1 MRLTLRY
8 AFSTV
13 VISVLLLSGCSNND
27 GTPVTVQKGI
37 IDLPQSGQTPTSP
50 INLASLGIS
59 GADGNACLNGSGA
72 IVGCGVP
79 WAYNGAGDQAEDLTP
94 NQRFTEDTSGCAD
107 GDFVITDNLTG
118 LIWLGDANDYNSGD
132 AQSWNVAMNTD
143 SSDTNPNL
151 GGGTNQFSYC
161 GHTDWRMPNRN
172 ELLSL
177 VNWSKSSISVWL
189 NDTQGFSNFAPDN
202 YWSSSV
208 YAPNTGL
215 AWIIHMSFGR
225 ANADFKGTGAQVLP
239 VRGPIGDQT
248 LGYLNRAER
257 DFEF

>member
-1 MRLTLRY
+1 MKLKTIPT
-8 AFSTV
+8 AMCC
-13 VISVLLLSGCSNND
+13 IALLYSCTCLAAAPAQIAQ
-27 GTPVTVQKGI
+27 T
-37 IDLPQSGQTPTSP
+37 GQTKTSP
-50 INLASLGIS
+50 INPASANS
-59 GADGNACLNGSGA
+59 DGNLQE
-72 IVGCGVP
+72 GVAWP
-79 WAYNGAGDQAEDLTP
+79 SP
-94 NQRFTEDTSGCAD
+94 RFIRDTWGCAD
-107 GDFVITDNLTG
+107 GDFVIIDLLTG
-118 LIWLGDANDYNSGD
+118 LIWLGDANDYNSGNT
-132 AQSWNVAMNTD
+132 QSWNIALNTD

-189 NDTQGFSNFAPDN
+189 NDTEGFSNLAPDN

-215 AWIIHMSFGR
+215 AWIISMSFGR
-225 ANADFKGTGAQVLP
+225 ANADFKSNGAQVLP

>member
-37 IDLPQSGQTPTSP
+37 IDLPQTGQNKTSP
-50 INLASLGIS
+50 ISPASANS
-59 GADGNACLNGSGA
+59 DGNLQE
-72 IVGCGVP
+72 GVAWP
-79 WAYNGAGDQAEDLTP
+79 SP
-94 NQRFTEDTSGCAD
+94 RFIRDTSGCAD
-107 GDFVITDNLTG
+107 GDFVIIDNLTG

-189 NDTQGFSNFAPDN
+189 NDTQGFSNFAPDD

-225 ANADFKGTGAQVLP
+225 ANADFKGSGAQVLP
-239 VRGPIGDQT
+239 VRGPIGD
-248 LGYLNRAER
+248 
-257 DFEF
+257 